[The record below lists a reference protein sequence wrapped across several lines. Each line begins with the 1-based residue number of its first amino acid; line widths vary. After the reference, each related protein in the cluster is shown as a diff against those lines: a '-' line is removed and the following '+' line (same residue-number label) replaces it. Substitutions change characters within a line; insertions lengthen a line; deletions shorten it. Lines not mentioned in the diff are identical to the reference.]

1 MAETHKLGDLQ
12 HSILRVLWEKKEAT
26 VVEVLDSLSDERD
39 RALTTIATMLTKMEK
54 RKLVAHRSEGRQF
67 VYRAL
72 VSESQVRRSMIAE
85 LASKLFGG
93 DLTALVSHLLEEH
106 EIDATEVE
114 RLRELIAEQGKRE
127 QGSSQREQSSKE
139 RRRAR

>member
-1 MAETHKLGDLQ
+1 
-12 HSILRVLWEKKEAT
+12 VLEA
-26 VVEVLDSLSDERD
+26 LSDERD

-67 VYRAL
+67 VYRPL

-93 DLTALVSHLLEEH
+93 DLNALVSHLLQEH
-106 EIDATEVE
+106 EIDAAEVE
-114 RLRELIAEQGKRE
+114 RLRELIAEQSKRE
-127 QGSSQREQSSKE
+127 RSTSQREQSSGE

>member
-1 MAETHKLGDLQ
+1 MAEAHKLGDLQ
-12 HSILRVLWEKKEAT
+12 HSILRVLWHKKEAT
-26 VVEVLDSLSDERD
+26 VVDVLAALSDERD

-85 LASKLFGG
+85 LTSRLFAG
-93 DLTALVSHLLEEH
+93 DTTALVSHLLEEH
-106 EIDATEVE
+106 EIDSTEVE
-114 RLRELIAEQGKRE
+114 RLRTLIAEQGKRE
-127 QGSSQREQSSKE
+127 RGSGKE
-139 RRRAR
+139 KRRGR

>member
-1 MAETHKLGDLQ
+1 MAESAPKPTESELT
-12 HSILRVLWEKKEAT
+12 ILRVLWEKKEAT

-54 RKLVAHRSEGRQF
+54 RKLVSHRSEGRQF

-85 LASKLFGG
+85 LASRLFDG

-106 EIDATEVE
+106 EIDAAEVE
-114 RLRELIAEQGKRE
+114 RLRDLIAEQGKRE
-127 QGSSQREQSSKE
+127 QGSKE

>member
-93 DLTALVSHLLEEH
+93 DLNALVSHLLEEH

-114 RLRELIAEQGKRE
+114 RLRELIAEQG
-127 QGSSQREQSSKE
+127 SKE
-139 RRRAR
+139 KRRGR

>member
-1 MAETHKLGDLQ
+1 MAESHKLGDLQ
-12 HSILRVLWEKKEAT
+12 HAILRVLWQKKEAT
-26 VVEVLDSLSDERD
+26 VVDVLESLSDERD

-72 VSESQVRRSMIAE
+72 VSESQVRRSMISE
-85 LASKLFGG
+85 LAERLFAG

-106 EIDATEVE
+106 EIDAGEVD

-127 QGSSQREQSSKE
+127 QGSAHREQGSKE
-139 RRRAR
+139 KRRAR